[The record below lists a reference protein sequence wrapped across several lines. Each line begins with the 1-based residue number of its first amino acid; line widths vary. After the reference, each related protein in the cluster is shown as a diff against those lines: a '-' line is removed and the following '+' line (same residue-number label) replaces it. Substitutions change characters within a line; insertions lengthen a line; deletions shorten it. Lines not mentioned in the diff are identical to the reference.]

1 MTPYPPE
8 QLVGRDGFAKQLR
21 AEFTKFRM
29 VRSRVIALFATG
41 VVFVLV
47 SFVSALEGHGGN
59 NVVPTGPGGE
69 AVTDTYTFVHQPLAG
84 NGALTARVATLSGA
98 YTPLSNTLGNG
109 FGASSK
115 AQPGSQLQ
123 PGLAPWAKAGII
135 LEPDTNQGTDYA
147 AVMVT
152 GAHGVQ
158 LQYNYTNDSPG
169 IGGPV
174 ETSSPRWLR
183 LTRVGDVIT
192 GYDSTDGDHWK
203 EVGTARLTGLPRT
216 IQIGLFVT
224 SPVYFPAES
233 SSGTASVATAS
244 FDHVSGQGDFPY
256 RSWTGDTITGLYPTL
271 QSDPTW
277 QQQSADVFTISGSGD
292 IAPLVGAIVFSIWS
306 GASIVNG
313 TIVGLLMLIVL
324 AALFAT
330 SEHRRESIRTP
341 LAANARRVLAA
352 KSVVVGSLAFA
363 VGATATAIAEPI
375 TRHVLAANGN
385 YLFPQSAL
393 AVVRI
398 IVGTGL
404 FFGFAAVL
412 VVALGSMLRRVAVTI
427 VAGVVLLEIPG
438 VLATVLP
445 ASESWL
451 MRFTPTAAFAIQAT
465 LPQSNLVT
473 SAYTIV
479 NGYFPIS
486 PWGGLAVLAAYTAVI
501 LGAAMWL
508 LRRPNNQVGLDLS
521 TTSNSWLSGTKSSS

>member
-1 MTPYPPE
+1 MFAMTPDPPE
-8 QLVGRDGFAKQLR
+8 EPVGRDGFTQQLR
-21 AEFTKFRM
+21 AEFTNFRI
-29 VRSRVIALFATG
+29 VRSRVITLFATG
-41 VVFVLV
+41 VVFVLL
-47 SFVSALEGHGGN
+47 SFVSALQGHGGN

-84 NGALTARVATLSGA
+84 NGTVTARVATVSGA
-98 YTPLSNTLGNG
+98 YTRLSNTQLG
-109 FGASSK
+109 
-115 AQPGSQLQ
+115 GSQLQ

-135 LEPDTNQGTDYA
+135 LEPDTNPGTDYA

-158 LQYNYTNDSPG
+158 MQYNYTNDSPG

-183 LTRVGDVIT
+183 LTRVGDIIT
-192 GYDSTDGDHWK
+192 GYDSTDGDHWT
-203 EVGTARLTGLPRT
+203 EVGMARLTGLPRT

-233 SSGTASVATAS
+233 SSGTPSVATAS
-244 FDHVSGQGDFPY
+244 FDNVSGQGDFPNRY
-256 RSWTGDTITGLYPTL
+256 WTGDTITGLYPTL

-292 IAPLVGAIVFSIWS
+292 IAPLVGATVFSIWS

-313 TIVGLLMLIVL
+313 TIVGLLMLIVF

-330 SEHRRESIRTP
+330 SEYRRDPIRTSS
-341 LAANARRVLAA
+341 AANARRVLAA
-352 KSVVVGSLAFA
+352 KTVVVGSLAFV

-375 TRHVLAANGN
+375 TRHVLAANGV
-385 YLFPQSAL
+385 YLFPQGAL
-393 AVVRI
+393 AVARI
-398 IVGTGL
+398 TIGTGL

-412 VVALGSMLRRVAVTI
+412 VVALGSMLRHSAVTV
-427 VAGVVLLEIPG
+427 VAGIVLLEIPG

-486 PWGGLAVLAAYTAVI
+486 PWGGLAVLAAYMAVI

-508 LRRPNNQVGLDLS
+508 LRRRTPSPGPLPQFGNFEQ
-521 TTSNSWLSGTKSSS
+521 